1 MREID
6 FLKSKC
12 DQLVSSI
19 EKNKARLKL
28 SPERLDD
35 ITKDM
40 IRKEIVEDKERIY
53 TINRQLNMY
62 KIVLN
67 SDPIYST
74 TGIDLYALSGDKPS
88 ENEFS
93 WLYYA
98 ACIHGEKT
106 LVGYYGFQ
114 NEPGGTS
121 QNNISGFTFEEYR
134 NKGYGYQATIAL
146 LEYLHEQGI
155 TRAVFTCRN
164 DNIPS
169 KKSIEKIKGVYP
181 VTGIKEREY
190 YTSCEFDIKTKLDKR
205 DL

>member
-40 IRKEIVEDKERIY
+40 IRKEIVEDEERIY

-67 SDPIYST
+67 SDPVYST
-74 TGIDLYALSGDKPS
+74 TGIDLYALSDNKPS

-114 NEPGGTS
+114 NEPGGTH

-155 TRAVFTCRN
+155 TRAVFKC
-164 DNIPS
+164 DKENIPS
-169 KKSIEKIKGVYP
+169 RKTIEKIKGQYP
-181 VTGIKEREY
+181 LLAEKENKY
-190 YTSCEFDIKTKLDKR
+190 ILIYDFDIKTKLDKR